1 MIFKYLSRHHHLH
14 HLPANSVAATNKL
27 GVASESSDSSP
38 TRVNSRLVPQSH
50 VGEKMWKKSPRY
62 QTCTHTQR
70 QQKKVFPFGGHSWSE
85 FVRFFRKARSR
96 RRKKTRK
103 FAASTCNAYHAI
115 SVQFSS
121 PPRKIFSY
129 RLLEASR
136 WLSFCGRQPL
146 HKVPQFNEK
155 IIFSMLSS
163 HKSLICGSGR
173 ARLMLTQSE
182 HEVLRL
188 CPMRLCKSA

>member
-14 HLPANSVAATNKL
+14 HLPANSVAATNW

-62 QTCTHTQR
+62 QTCTHTEAT
-70 QQKKVFPFGGHSWSE
+70 KESFPFGGHSWSE

-103 FAASTCNAYHAI
+103 FEASTCTAYHAI
-115 SVQFSS
+115 SVQLSS

-129 RLLEASR
+129 RLHEASR

-155 IIFSMLSS
+155 IIFSTLSS